1 MQRQQFSSGLT
12 TLLAMAGA
20 AIGLG
25 NVWRFPYMMAT
36 YGGAAFFIVYL
47 LFVISLA
54 VPALVGEWGLGRETR
69 GGTIKAFTFGL
80 GPRRGRILGYLL
92 VVGMLIANSYYLVII
107 GNIVYSTYFSL
118 FRSFGHDTL
127 PDYVQ
132 GLQNGTIQFFCSLLV
147 LLAVLYVS
155 FRGVNKGIER
165 VSSIFV
171 PLFFLVILYLIFATL
186 RLDGAVS
193 HMWDFMRPDFSRLT
207 ATSVFAALGQA
218 AFTVGLG
225 GTLMVVYGSYMPN
238 GNPLVRSSL
247 LTVFS
252 DTFAAVLVALF
263 IFPTLLVFGLSM
275 ESGPKL
281 IFVTLPHLFEQM
293 LGGRVLGSLFFLAL
307 LSVAFLS
314 GLAALEVVIASISDD
329 QRFNRITRNKAL
341 VIFGLLE
348 LGLMAFPAFN
358 PELIAVLDMIFGSGM
373 LALGSLIAILVFG
386 WCINRSAAMQQISG
400 GSTHWLFRVLYYWLR
415 VVVPLMFIIIIIG
428 FTWEAIAG

>member
-1 MQRQQFSSGLT
+1 
-12 TLLAMAGA
+12 MAGHFA
-20 AIGLG
+20 APRCRDNHLSTAP
-25 NVWRFPYMMAT
+25 VAR
-36 YGGAAFFIVYL
+36 
-47 LFVISLA
+47 LA
-54 VPALVGEWGLGRETR
+54 CR
-69 GGTIKAFTFGL
+69 GGIEQVSCEPGDDV
-80 GPRRGRILGYLL
+80 RGRQALSLGDEPRDR
-92 VVGMLIANSYYLVII
+92 A
-107 GNIVYSTYFSL
+107 
-118 FRSFGHDTL
+118 
-127 PDYVQ
+127 
-132 GLQNGTIQFFCSLLV
+132 
-147 LLAVLYVS
+147 
-155 FRGVNKGIER
+155 GVAG
-165 VSSIFV
+165 
-171 PLFFLVILYLIFATL
+171 P
-186 RLDGAVS
+186 
-193 HMWDFMRPDFSRLT
+193 W
-207 ATSVFAALGQA
+207 
-218 AFTVGLG
+218 
-225 GTLMVVYGSYMPN
+225 
-238 GNPLVRSSL
+238 